1 MSTSNQKIQGMM
13 RIPITNRAIFFA
25 TDAKELEGDIKWILK
40 YTHWTP
46 KKIGLSLN
54 GIFIGFVIS
63 RK

>member
-1 MSTSNQKIQGMM
+1 M

-54 GIFIGFVIS
+54 GIFVGFVIS